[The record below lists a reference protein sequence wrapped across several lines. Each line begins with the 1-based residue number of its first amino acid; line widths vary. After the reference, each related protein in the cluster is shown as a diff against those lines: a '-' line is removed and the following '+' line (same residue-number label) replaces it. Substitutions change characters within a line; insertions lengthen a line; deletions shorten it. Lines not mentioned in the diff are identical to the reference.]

1 MKKRHKIEIPVDES
15 SSNELLESSSSLAN
29 SQEDDFCFPDDCPDV
44 IHSPK
49 LPSPTSCM
57 PEGRLHE
64 LEEKI
69 DGANRMLLDL
79 GLSNEQSELGRRI
92 LFDGLAGEMVKIKI
106 SCSEQEENDIGAIP
120 DETLEDVINNKLKK
134 TKRYKKKRLAN
145 KHILKQKHRYKKKK
159 LSKNFLEGFVKLV
172 GSDFVQLQKNG
183 KTFIIPF
190 KKVCLVLSKKRYQ
203 PPVPETP
210 LADIDPCF
218 RRDLTFKFGE
228 TVADDPELVQIFFRI
243 RLSMYIKTFADEKVT
258 IYTNT
263 TKETGILTGFESG
276 KALLANQDG
285 QVNGISLTSICYIKK
300 A

>member
-1 MKKRHKIEIPVDES
+1 
-15 SSNELLESSSSLAN
+15 
-29 SQEDDFCFPDDCPDV
+29 
-44 IHSPK
+44 
-49 LPSPTSCM
+49 
-57 PEGRLHE
+57 
-64 LEEKI
+64 
-69 DGANRMLLDL
+69 
-79 GLSNEQSELGRRI
+79 
-92 LFDGLAGEMVKIKI
+92 
-106 SCSEQEENDIGAIP
+106 
-120 DETLEDVINNKLKK
+120 
-134 TKRYKKKRLAN
+134 
-145 KHILKQKHRYKKKK
+145 
-159 LSKNFLEGFVKLV
+159 
-172 GSDFVQLQKNG
+172 
-183 KTFIIPF
+183 
-190 KKVCLVLSKKRYQ
+190 LVLSKKRYQ
-203 PPVPETP
+203 APVPETP